1 MSDLLDGAE
10 TGMFGFRLW
19 SHTDKRHM
27 LTLTTGPLDALDGV
41 TGQVARLKR
50 LSPENETLAAQSDVP
65 RRERLLHLKRAGDF
79 RFLAVSWSERAP
91 IRLRVESV
99 RMILEH
105 DAFSWAEFMQDQ
117 KPKRVVYLMELVQ
130 TERPSPV

>member
-50 LSPENETLAAQSDVP
+50 LSAENRTQAMQSDVP

-105 DAFSWAEFMQDQ
+105 DAFSWAEFMQGK